1 MRFVPLIALAA
12 GAFGLTATTPAV
24 AFAPVPSALAATYNA
39 SVAAADKATPLV
51 AVRLKQRPPGWSRGR
66 KVGWRGRGAPPSQL
80 KKGRF

>member
-39 SVAAADKATPLV
+39 SAAKASPTAPLV
-51 AVRLKQRPPGWSRGR
+51 AVKWKQRPPGWSRGR
-66 KVGWRGRGAPPSQL
+66 KVGWRGRGAPPGQL